1 MAIIYSYTS
10 LKRGRNKEQLQQS
23 SDSNKSI
30 AATGMELRP
39 GEVSTVEGKS
49 GKKRARKQ
57 DDNWNRKYG
66 LNGPR
71 KFSKRNSLRTCMYD
85 DWGVWD
91 KQNSKG

>member
-10 LKRGRNKEQLQQS
+10 LKRGRNKEQLRQS

-49 GKKRARKQ
+49 GKKERESKMIIEIE
-57 DDNWNRKYG
+57 NMG
-66 LNGPR
+66 LMGQG
-71 KFSKRNSLRTCMYD
+71 NSA
-85 DWGVWD
+85 
-91 KQNSKG
+91 NEIA